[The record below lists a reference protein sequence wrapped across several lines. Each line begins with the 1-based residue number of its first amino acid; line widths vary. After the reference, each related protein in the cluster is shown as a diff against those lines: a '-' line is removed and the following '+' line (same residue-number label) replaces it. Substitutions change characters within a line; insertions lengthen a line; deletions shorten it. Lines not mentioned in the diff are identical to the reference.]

1 MSKVILLI
9 LTFCGLS
16 FRLEILPLTLINGSK
31 NKLCKLS
38 CFVVTFLVKNLFS
51 VNPLKLESDG

>member
-1 MSKVILLI
+1 MSEIVLLI
-9 LTFCGLS
+9 LDFGSLS
-16 FRLEILPLTLINGSK
+16 SRSIVLPLTLLNGSK

-38 CFVVTFLVKNLFS
+38 CFVVAFLVKNLFS